1 MPVSLIC
8 TMLLQ
13 FTFSPITT
21 LLKTQD
27 EKDAAMDSI
36 TANLYNKVIPN

>member
-1 MPVSLIC
+1 MPVLLIC

-13 FTFSPITT
+13 FTFSSITT

-36 TANLYNKVIPN
+36 KANLYGQDIPN